1 MHPLVSIN
9 GLTHTFG
16 DGAGKKEVLH
26 NVNVDFYPGE
36 IVIIMGP
43 SGAGKTTL
51 LSLAGGLRS
60 VQAGSIRLGEKELYQ
75 ADPKTLRECR
85 RKIGF
90 IFQAH
95 NLVDSLSACENVQ
108 IALAV
113 DAHAAPA
120 DSRKKALDLLTRVGI
135 GALANE
141 KPRKLSG
148 GQKQRVAIARALVR
162 SPQIIMADEPTSALD
177 RNSGRE
183 VVDLLQYLARE
194 MHCAVLLVTHDNRIL
209 DIADR
214 ILTLE
219 DGRIEESSLALDR
232 LVQEVSGLLKI
243 LTEYPPLFHSP
254 ESLAELSSRFTRQS
268 EALLPRLAA
277 LVARRQAEPT
287 AVRSELWHAAAGEL
301 VALEESLRQ
310 LAELLPSQEPVLAES
325 IQEGIDFLLRTAA
338 HAFAS
343 RTARDCQALLSLTAD
358 RTHAQDTI
366 RRMHSDAGMDAI
378 NVYFRCVYFL
388 GHLAKRLDSGL
399 AAQRTN

>member
-1 MHPLVSIN
+1 MQPLVSIN
-9 GLTHTFG
+9 GLTHAFG

-26 NVNVDFYPGE
+26 NVSVDFYPGE

-60 VQAGSIRLGEKELYQ
+60 VQAGSIRLGDTELFQ
-75 ADPKTLRECR
+75 ANAKTLRESR

-95 NLVDSLSACENVQ
+95 NLVDSLSVCENVQ

-113 DAHAAPA
+113 DANAVPA

-135 GALANE
+135 GNFANE
-141 KPRKLSG
+141 KPRELSG

-162 SPQIIMADEPTSALD
+162 SPQIIMADEPTAALD

-209 DIADR
+209 DVADR

-232 LVQEVSGLLKI
+232 LVREASGLLQ
-243 LTEYPPLFHSP
+243 LLAEYPTLFHSP
-254 ESLAELSSRFTRQS
+254 ESLNASSSRFTAQT
-268 EALLPRLAA
+268 EALLPRLAT

-287 AVRSELWHAAAGEL
+287 ASRCERWNAALGEL

-310 LAELLPSQEPVLAES
+310 IAGLLPAQEPALAES
-325 IQEGIDFLLRTAA
+325 IQEGTDFLLRTAA
-338 HAFAS
+338 QAFAS
-343 RTARDCQALLSLTAD
+343 RTAKDCQILLSLTAD
-358 RTHAQDTI
+358 RTHAQDSI
-366 RRMHSDAGMDAI
+366 RRMYSDAGMDAI

-388 GHLAKRLDSGL
+388 GHLAKRLDSDL
-399 AAQRTN
+399 SAQRIN